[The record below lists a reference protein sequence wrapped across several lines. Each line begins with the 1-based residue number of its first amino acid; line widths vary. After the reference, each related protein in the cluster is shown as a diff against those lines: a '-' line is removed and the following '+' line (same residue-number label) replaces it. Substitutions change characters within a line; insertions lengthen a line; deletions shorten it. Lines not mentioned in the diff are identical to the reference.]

1 MSNCKMKKMRS
12 LTTEPLS
19 LNVRTFARLGAL
31 LQQQAAASFAPGYIL
46 LTEDILDPVENSTN
60 VHIERFSLLVS
71 EEFNALLLGEL
82 APDENRE
89 STNIVAPKGVWSQVV
104 VAGSPPTPPVAIGGL
119 RQPPFSRGV
128 WGDPTTGR
136 AAPERSTGFDHTPE
150 KVFVNISFDPE
161 AIASFI
167 KQLADRL
174 TSKPQVKSILARA
187 GAILKPNAPKLQS
200 EFTLALMKII
210 ATDDNESPGEENYP
224 HVCEPVAAA
233 LQQQLEQER
242 LIDRVAT
249 QIRQSLELPVI
260 LSTAV
265 EQVRHFLQVD
275 RLLIYQ
281 FDQNSKELRNSSLAA
296 SKSCVTYEAK
306 AKEQIV
312 SVLHLREG
320 EKCFF
325 DTPNIE
331 HKYRQG
337 FIQEVEDI
345 EIAYAS
351 FPCFLEL
358 LRRMQVRAKLIA
370 PIVVQDQ
377 LWGLLIAQQCFEPR
391 QWSESEKS
399 FLGKIAEHLAIAIY
413 QAQLYSQLQLQKENL
428 EQRVSDRTS
437 ELHDALLSA
446 QSANRTKSEFL
457 AVMSH
462 ELRTPL
468 TCVIGMSATLLR
480 LLSLDL
486 EKAKRVLTIEK
497 QRSYLQTIHD
507 NGKHLLDLINDIL
520 ELSQVEAGKAVLKVR
535 EFSLNKMAYNCR
547 QSMQQIAEEKGVKL
561 ILYIQID
568 RKGDRFRGDQ
578 GRIQRILGNLLSN
591 AIKFTPSGGR
601 VTLRVSSESNT
612 AVFQVK
618 DTGIGIPSEQI
629 ALLFEKFQQL
639 DTSYDRNYQG
649 AGLGLALT
657 KQLVELQGGTISV
670 ESTVDIGSVF
680 TVRLPAQ
687 PLPSASAPAGQKSAT
702 PGGRI
707 ILIENDEE
715 TAWTICDLLTA
726 AGYQVVWLVE
736 GTTAVK
742 QIEILQPL
750 VAIVAGQLPG
760 IDGREVIR
768 QLRSEPTTKQIKTL
782 ILRDNSIDPYPD
794 SPPMY
799 SGRAMSNT
807 HRTSADDYLTKPVQP
822 EQLLEKLNSLLV
834 DC

>member
-1 MSNCKMKKMRS
+1 M
-12 LTTEPLS
+12 
-19 LNVRTFARLGAL
+19 RTFARLSAL
-31 LQQQAAASFAPGYIL
+31 LQQQAAPNGDPGYLL
-46 LTEDILDPVENSTN
+46 LTEDILDPVENIKN
-60 VHIERFSLLVS
+60 ARNERFSVLLS
-71 EEFNALLLGEL
+71 EEFNVLLLGEL
-82 APDENRE
+82 APDENRNLVHE
-89 STNIVAPKGVWSQVV
+89 Q
-104 VAGSPPTPPVAIGGL
+104 L
-119 RQPPFSRGV
+119 
-128 WGDPTTGR
+128 
-136 AAPERSTGFDHTPE
+136 
-150 KVFVNISFDPE
+150 FVNISFDPE
-161 AIASFI
+161 AIASFL

-174 TSKPQVKSILARA
+174 TSKPEVKSILGQA
-187 GAILKPNAPKLQS
+187 GAILKPNDPKRQS

-210 ATDDNESPGEENYP
+210 ATDDWESGGEENYP
-224 HVCEPVAAA
+224 YVCEPVAAA
-233 LQQQLEQER
+233 FRQQLEQER

-265 EQVRHFLQVD
+265 DQVRHLLQVD

-281 FDQNSKELRNSSLAA
+281 FDPNSKIIRNSSLKTYKG
-296 SKSCVTYEAK
+296 SVTYEAK
-306 AKEQIV
+306 ATGNIV
-312 SVLHLREG
+312 SALHLREK
-320 EKCFF
+320 EDCFV
-325 DTPNIE
+325 DTVNIE
-331 HKYRQG
+331 QKYRKG
-337 FIQEVEDI
+337 FIQGVEDI

-351 FPCFLEL
+351 SPCFLEL
-358 LRRMQVRAKLIA
+358 LRRIKVRAKLVV
-370 PIVVQDQ
+370 PILVQDQ
-377 LWGLLIAQQCFEPR
+377 LWGLLIAQQCFQPR

-413 QAQLYSQLQLQKENL
+413 QAQLYAQLQLQKENL
-428 EQRVSDRTS
+428 EQRVSDRTA
-437 ELHDALLSA
+437 ELRDALLGA
-446 QSANRTKSEFL
+446 ESANRTKSEFL
-457 AVMSH
+457 AAMSH

-486 EKAKRVLTIEK
+486 EKAQRVLTIEK
-497 QRSYLQTIHD
+497 QRSYLQSIHD
-507 NGKHLLDLINDIL
+507 SGKHLLDLINDIL
-520 ELSQVEAGKAVLKVR
+520 ELSQMEAGKAVLNVR
-535 EFSLNKMAYNCR
+535 DFSLNQLAYNCLET
-547 QSMQQIAEEKGVKL
+547 MQQRAEEKGVKL
-561 ILYIQID
+561 VIDIQID
-568 RKGDRFRGDQ
+568 RQEDRFRGDQ
-578 GRIQRILGNLLSN
+578 RRIQRILWNLLSN

-601 VTLRVSSESNT
+601 VTLGVSSDFSGTVSNT

-618 DTGIGIPSEQI
+618 DTGIGIPEEQI

-657 KQLVELQGGTISV
+657 KQLVELHGGAIWV

-687 PLPSASAPAGQKSAT
+687 PLAPAPAPAGPTYAAT
-702 PGGRI
+702 PGGRVV
-707 ILIENDEE
+707 LIENNEE
-715 TAWTICDLLTA
+715 SAWTICDLLTA

-736 GTTAVK
+736 GTTAVN

-760 IDGREVIR
+760 IDGREIIR

-782 ILRDNSIDPYPD
+782 ILRDNSIDPSNYPD

-799 SGRAMSNT
+799 SGRAMSTT

>member
-1 MSNCKMKKMRS
+1 MVITPDEQLAISKMEKMPS
-12 LTTEPLS
+12 LTTGPLI
-19 LNVRTFARLGAL
+19 LNMRTFARLSAL
-31 LQQQAAASFAPGYIL
+31 LQQQAAPNSDPGYLL
-46 LTEDILDPVENSTN
+46 LTEDILDPLDHLKNARN
-60 VHIERFSLLVS
+60 ERFSVLVS
-71 EEFNALLLGEL
+71 EELNVLLLGEL
-82 APDENRE
+82 APDENRNLVHE
-89 STNIVAPKGVWSQVV
+89 Q
-104 VAGSPPTPPVAIGGL
+104 L
-119 RQPPFSRGV
+119 
-128 WGDPTTGR
+128 
-136 AAPERSTGFDHTPE
+136 
-150 KVFVNISFDPE
+150 FVNISFDPE
-161 AIASFI
+161 AIASFL

-174 TSKPQVKSILARA
+174 TSKPEVKSILARA
-187 GAILKPNAPKLQS
+187 GAILKPNDPKLQS

-210 ATDDNESPGEENYP
+210 ATDDRESPGEENYP
-224 HVCEPVAAA
+224 YVCEPMAAA
-233 LQQQLEQER
+233 LRQQLEQER

-265 EQVRHFLQVD
+265 DRVRHFLQVD

-281 FDQNSKELRNSSLAA
+281 FDQNSKIIRNTSITADLGS
-296 SKSCVTYEAK
+296 VTYEAK
-306 AKEQIV
+306 ATANIV
-312 SVLHLREG
+312 SALHVRER
-320 EKCFF
+320 EDCFV
-325 DTPNIE
+325 DLSNIE
-331 HKYRQG
+331 EKYRHG
-337 FIQEVEDI
+337 FIHGVEDI

-351 FPCFLEL
+351 SPCFLEL
-358 LRRMQVRAKLIA
+358 LRRMQVRAKLVV
-370 PIVVQDQ
+370 PILVQDQ
-377 LWGLLIAQQCFEPR
+377 LWGLLIAQQCFQPR
-391 QWSESEKS
+391 QWSESEKT

-413 QAQLYSQLQLQKENL
+413 QAQLYAQLQLQKQNL
-428 EQRVSDRTS
+428 EQRVSDRTA
-437 ELHDALLSA
+437 ELRDALLGA
-446 QSANRTKSEFL
+446 ESANRTKSEFL
-457 AVMSH
+457 AAMSH

-507 NGKHLLDLINDIL
+507 SGKHLLDLINDIL
-520 ELSQVEAGKAVLKVR
+520 ELSQVEAGKAVLNVK
-535 EFSLNKMAYNCR
+535 EFSLSKLAYNCR
-547 QSMQQIAEEKGVKL
+547 ETMQQMAEEKGVKL
-561 ILYIQID
+561 VLDIQID
-568 RKGDRFRGDQ
+568 RKEDRFRGDQ
-578 GRIQRILGNLLSN
+578 RRIQRILWNLLSN

-601 VTLRVSSESNT
+601 VTMRVSSESNT
-612 AVFQVK
+612 ALFQVE
-618 DTGIGIPSEQI
+618 DTGIGIREEQI

-657 KQLVELQGGTISV
+657 KQLVELHGGAIWV

-687 PLPSASAPAGQKSAT
+687 PLAPAPAPAGPTYAAT
-702 PGGRI
+702 PGGRVV
-707 ILIENDEE
+707 LIENNEE
-715 TAWTICDLLTA
+715 SAWTICDLLTA

-768 QLRSEPTTKQIKTL
+768 QLRSEPTTEQIKIL
-782 ILRDNSIDPYPD
+782 ILRDDSIDPSNYPD
-794 SPPMY
+794 SPTD
-799 SGRAMSNT
+799 N
-807 HRTSADDYLTKPVQP
+807 YLTQPVQP

>member
-1 MSNCKMKKMRS
+1 MKKMRS

-19 LNVRTFARLGAL
+19 LNMITFAKLGAL
-31 LQQQAAASFAPGYIL
+31 IQQQAASFEPGYLL
-46 LTEDILDPVENSTN
+46 LTEDILNPVHNSTN
-60 VHIERFSLLVS
+60 VHGERFSLLVS
-71 EEFNALLLGEL
+71 EKFNALLLGEL
-82 APDENRE
+82 TPDENRE
-89 STNIVAPKGVWSQVV
+89 STNIVEP
-104 VAGSPPTPPVAIGGL
+104 
-119 RQPPFSRGV
+119 
-128 WGDPTTGR
+128 
-136 AAPERSTGFDHTPE
+136 

-161 AIASFI
+161 AIASFLH
-167 KQLADRL
+167 QLADRL
-174 TSKPQVKSILARA
+174 TSKPEVKSILGQA
-187 GAILKPNAPKLQS
+187 GAILKPNDPKLQS

-210 ATDDNESPGEENYP
+210 ATEDNESPREENYA
-224 HVCEPVAAA
+224 HVCEPMAAA
-233 LQQQLEQER
+233 LRQQLEQER

-265 EQVRHFLQVD
+265 EQVRHLLQVD

-281 FDQNSKELRNSSLAA
+281 FERNSQGLRDSSLVA
-296 SKSCVTYEAK
+296 SQGRVTYEAK
-306 AKEQIV
+306 ATENIISAINLPAGQD
-312 SVLHLREG
+312 
-320 EKCFF
+320 CFV
-325 DTPNIE
+325 DTAKILQ
-331 HKYRQG
+331 KYRQG
-337 FIQEVEDI
+337 FIQEVTDI

-351 FPCFLEL
+351 SPCFLEL

-377 LWGLLIAQQCFEPR
+377 LWGLLIAQQCFQPR

-413 QAQLYSQLQLQKENL
+413 QAQLYSKLQLQKENL

-437 ELHDALLSA
+437 ELRDALLSA
-446 QSANRTKSEFL
+446 QSANRIKSEFI

-480 LLSLDL
+480 LLSFDL
-486 EKAKRVLTIEK
+486 EKANKFLSIDK

-507 NGKHLLDLINDIL
+507 SGKHLLDLINDIL
-520 ELSQVEAGKAVLKVR
+520 DLSQLEAGKAVLNVR
-535 EFSLNKMAYNCR
+535 DFSLNQLAYDCQKNLQQMAD
-547 QSMQQIAEEKGVKL
+547 EKGVKL
-561 ILYIQID
+561 IISLPID
-568 RKGDRFRGDQ
+568 RHRDRFRGDQ
-578 GRIQRILGNLLSN
+578 GRIQQILGNLLSN
-591 AIKFTPSGGR
+591 AIKFTPAEGK
-601 VTLRVSSESNT
+601 VTLRVWRDGDT
-612 AVFQVK
+612 AVFQVE
-618 DTGIGIPSEQI
+618 DTGIGIPEEQRS
-629 ALLFEKFQQL
+629 LLFEKFQQL
-639 DTSYDRNYQG
+639 DTSYDRNHQG
-649 AGLGLALT
+649 VGLGLALT
-657 KQLVELQGGTISV
+657 KQLVELHGGTISV

-687 PLPSASAPAGQKSAT
+687 PLASSPAPARQKSAT
-702 PGGRI
+702 PGGRMV
-707 ILIENDEE
+707 LIENDEE

-768 QLRSEPTTKQIKTL
+768 QLRSEPTTEQIKIL
-782 ILRDNSIDPYPD
+782 ILRDDSIDPSNYPD
-794 SPPMY
+794 SPTD
-799 SGRAMSNT
+799 N
-807 HRTSADDYLTKPVQP
+807 YLTQPVQP